1 MNTSLFEDAKEFHV
15 VTLKRPDIFGVDVV
29 EIPCFLGNGRGYG
42 NVIVNGVEHFV
53 FLKYP
58 TIEEVTNNIEMFND
72 IKELLYGKGEIEIS
86 VADTALLA
94 KVSHHL
100 TF

>member
-1 MNTSLFEDAKEFHV
+1 MDTSLFENAKEFHTI
-15 VTLKRPDIFGVDVV
+15 TLQRPDIFGVDTV

-42 NVIVNGVEHFV
+42 NVIVNGIEHFV

-58 TIEEVTNNIEMFND
+58 TIEEVTSNIEMFND
-72 IKELLYGKGEIEIS
+72 IKELLYGKGEVDIS
-86 VADTALLA
+86 VADIASLA
-94 KVSHHL
+94 QISHHL